1 MAVRHFD
8 CDSCGA
14 HGKISFKEGTY
25 QTQDIAYCPF
35 CGSDIYEA
43 EDYEEDADDEQA
55 SKSTVF
61 NVQNKKYKDFT

>member
-14 HGKISFKEGTY
+14 HGKITFKEGTY

-35 CGSDIYEA
+35 CGSDIYED
-43 EDYEEDADDEQA
+43 EDYEEDTDDE
-55 SKSTVF
+55 
-61 NVQNKKYKDFT
+61 